1 MNNKNCLY
9 ILLKGRTNVVIAPKG
24 QSELNNICI
33 GIEIKTPV
41 TISCPKSFRQFV
53 LQFIG
58 ALIKFSNIPML
69 FLSTDL
75 ETFKFLW
82 LSDPNKKIIRLFQ
95 TRDYRYSIY
104 FMKQFIAY
112 HHHHRSISIDYKS
125 SVNTPNIKSNKEM
138 NDKERKKK
146 VEEAYES
153 YSAEGKLEK
162 FDSSRTESVY
172 KILIDEEPYVL
183 KMANYHAKRNIY
195 KELEIEHEI
204 YEYLSNLRE

>member
-1 MNNKNCLY
+1 M
-9 ILLKGRTNVVIAPKG
+9 IAPKE
-24 QSELNNICI
+24 QSQQKHVNNICV
-33 GIEIKTPV
+33 GIEIKNPI
-41 TISCPKSFRQFV
+41 TINCQQSFRH
-53 LQFIG
+53 FILEFIA
-58 ALIKFSNIPML
+58 ALTSLSNIPML
-69 FLSTDL
+69 FVSTDL
-75 ETFKFLW
+75 KTFKFLW
-82 LSDPNKKIIRLFQ
+82 LSDPDKKIIRLFQ
-95 TRDYRYSIY
+95 TQDVQYSINL
-104 FMKQFIAY
+104 MKQFIAY
-112 HHHHRSISIDYKS
+112 HHHHHRSISIDYKS